1 MTTIL
6 NPSFEKGW
14 TDKGPE
20 QQQAN
25 GWTLTQTPPGERMG
39 VPTKQ
44 SGGNVVDALAAALQ
58 EVVHKLFT
66 QLPENERLGQPR
78 ALILHGDTTLKLF
91 WGLASES
98 KLSTV
103 ITGTPGKQVRVRVP
117 VLGESNL
124 TGPLEDDT
132 FWVTVKLGSAVERR
146 NYAEMVSQ
154 FAVMGNERHWN
165 VFVVE
170 ATFPADGRLTLTIT
184 LQDNWGR
191 TDFFIDN
198 ITLEE
203 ITDGNGTPLPTDDSL
218 IALATNLVAA
228 AHALAVRLQDVAD
241 GVEMIEAGARQ
252 VAEALGASET
262 P

>member
-1 MTTIL
+1 MITLT
-6 NPSFEKGW
+6 NPSFENGW
-14 TDKGPE
+14 TDIGPE
-20 QQQAN
+20 QQQPN
-25 GWTLTQTPPGERMG
+25 GWTLTQTPPGQLMS
-39 VPTKQ
+39 VATKR
-44 SGGNVVDALAAALQ
+44 SGGNHVDAFADAKQ
-58 EVVHKLFT
+58 EVVHKLST
-66 QLPENERLGQPR
+66 QLPENERLGQRR
-78 ALILHGDTTLKLF
+78 ALILHGDTNLKLF

-103 ITGTPGKQVRVRVP
+103 ITGTPGKRVRVRVP
-117 VLGESNL
+117 ILGESNL

-132 FWVTVKLGSAVERR
+132 FWVAVALGMDVDRA
-146 NYAEMVSQ
+146 NYFGMSNEIGIV
-154 FAVMGNERHWN
+154 GNERHWN
-165 VFVVE
+165 IFTVE
-170 ATFPADGRLTLTIT
+170 GTFPADGRLTLTIT

-203 ITDGNGTPLPTDDSL
+203 LTNGNGTPTPTGSL
-218 IALATNLVAA
+218 LTLANDLVDA
-228 AHALAVRLQDVAD
+228 AHALTVRLQDVAE